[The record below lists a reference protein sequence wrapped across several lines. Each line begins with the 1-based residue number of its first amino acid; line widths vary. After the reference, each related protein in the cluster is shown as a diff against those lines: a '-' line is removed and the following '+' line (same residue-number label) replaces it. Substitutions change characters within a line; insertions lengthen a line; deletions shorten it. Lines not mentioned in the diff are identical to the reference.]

1 MPGQPVFPHAGTVL
15 LDFNTLIAVV
25 IAVLIAAILLW
36 VVVPRHPPV

>member
-1 MPGQPVFPHAGTVL
+1 MLFGFHI
-15 LDFNTLIAVV
+15 LIAVV